1 MAQTFQWQTSAGGS
15 AIDLAVDADAVSEFR
30 VGGQQLVQPQ
40 PALRAGGQR
49 SQGRGNLSVRISFQV
64 ALAPVANAEAARAFA
79 TSQTVALKASL
90 LTHSRLEYVFGST
103 TWRLNQAAL
112 ETFEFWQNGITPMA
126 RYVFSGAEL
135 VAA

>member
-30 VGGQQLVQPQ
+30 VNGQQLVQPQ
-40 PALRAGGQR
+40 PALRAAGQP
-49 SQGRGNLSVRISFQV
+49 SKGRGNLSVRISFQV
-64 ALAPVANAEAARAFA
+64 ALVPVASAEAARAYA
-79 TSQTVALKASL
+79 TTQTVALKASL
-90 LTHSRLEYVFGST
+90 LTHSRLEYVFGSS

-112 ETFEFWQNGITPMA
+112 ESFELWQNGITPMA
-126 RYVFSGAEL
+126 RYVFFGAEL